1 MLLLKSN
8 EMKYLIKFFIFFFF
22 LHVLVKKKILS
33 FSSFFYI
40 FLFCACYRLL
50 FIHFNC
56 KCFHMKKKNIIL
68 VNLYFEIFYVNK
80 KKNQHSSHLYYYS
93 F

>member
-8 EMKYLIKFFIFFFF
+8 EMKYLIKFFIFFF
-22 LHVLVKKKILS
+22 HVLVKKRNTFLLL
-33 FSSFFYI
+33 FFLYF